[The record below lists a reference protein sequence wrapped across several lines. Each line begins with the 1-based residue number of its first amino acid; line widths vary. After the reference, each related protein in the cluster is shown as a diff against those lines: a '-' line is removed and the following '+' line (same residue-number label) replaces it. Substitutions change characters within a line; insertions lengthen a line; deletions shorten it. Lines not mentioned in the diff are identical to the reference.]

1 VLPDDA
7 DEWVSAHVSPV
18 GPIEVTH
25 QRPWATVARVPTA
38 ASDVWFKACAPVQA
52 FEPRLSAVLSRRWP
66 DRMPGVIAVDE
77 RRAWLLLEDAGS
89 RLGELG
95 NSPEVWLEALPLY
108 AELQRGE
115 CHAIDDHLA
124 HGVPDLRTHTLPA
137 RFCELLQ
144 GDLPL
149 DPDAAGRLRRFE
161 PTFSDWCDDLASR
174 GVPDSIQHDD
184 LHHHNVFLH
193 DGRVRFLDWGDSSM
207 SHPFASLVV
216 TFRFLEEINGLHPTD
231 PWFRR
236 LRDAYLE
243 PWGGDQRD
251 TLELALRV
259 GAFAHAIAWI
269 RQREPLD
276 ASDRAAFDV
285 DYRVVLRR
293 AVSVIPP
300 NDWSGRSR
308 SRKGSRKGRAS

>member
-1 VLPDDA
+1 VLPDDV
-7 DEWVSAHVSPV
+7 DEWVSVHVSPV

-25 QRPWATVARVPTA
+25 DRPWATVARVPTA
-38 ASDVWFKACAPVQA
+38 TGDIWFKACAPVQA
-52 FEPRLSAVLSRRWP
+52 FEPRLTAALSRRWP
-66 DRMPGVIAVDE
+66 DRMPGVVAADE
-77 RRAWLLLEDAGS
+77 RRGWLLLEDAGS
-89 RLGELG
+89 NLGDLG
-95 NSPEVWLEALPLY
+95 NDPEFWLEALPVY

-115 CHAIDDHLA
+115 CHDVDDHLA
-124 HGVPDLRTHTLPA
+124 HGVPDLRTDTLRA
-137 RFCELLQ
+137 RFCGLLQ

-149 DPDAAGRLRRFE
+149 DADAASKLRHFE
-161 PTFSDWCDDLASR
+161 PTFGDWCDDLASR

-184 LHHHNVFLH
+184 LHHHNVYRRE
-193 DGRVRFLDWGDSSM
+193 GRVRFLDWGDSSV

-216 TFRFLEEINGLHPTD
+216 TFRFLEQINGLHSTD

-243 PWGGDQRD
+243 PWGGDHLD
-251 TLELALRV
+251 TLEVALRV
-259 GAFAHAIAWI
+259 GRFAHAIGWI
-269 RQREPLD
+269 RQREPLN

-300 NDWSGRSR
+300 N
-308 SRKGSRKGRAS
+308 